1 LIRIILISFSLIFS
15 QSLDVTFK
23 YVESPNDDFVR
34 VFVPGTMPEGS
45 SNDWG
50 PNSNGFINPDAP
62 SQMLYNETSD
72 SYEKTYNLQIGNQY
86 LYKLHFHHNNSGTNY
101 SWVSDPFNSEITNDN
116 WANSIL
122 NVTDPLIFQ
131 IARHFNIDSQVKGFS
146 AGIFTSGNI
155 DYIRYSVGDDTL
167 SATDNLQENG
177 ILYLSFE
184 EPLSIYGPLF
194 VEVSIDNQIY
204 EIYNVE
210 EIEVIEE
217 PIPEEVEMGPNYING
232 SMYLA
237 LYAPSQPLMR
247 VAIVEH
253 GDSEDDAQI
262 FTLNRDPNMD
272 DIWWI
277 ELNLPSG
284 QYEYEYL
291 LFNGNRI
298 ADPLSRRLNDG
309 KTLIEIG
316 PGGISTADD
325 YNWQSSNYIR
335 PHLDTLI
342 IYELHIDDFS
352 SEGNGQGKF
361 ENIIE
366 KLDHLKS
373 TGINAIELLPI
384 SDFPGVH
391 SWGYDPHLNS
401 AIESNYGTPEDFKL
415 LVDEAHLRGI
425 AVILDIVWNHIR
437 SSSPIWQI
445 QPDYVLNPYIKIH
458 NELNPN
464 ETEGS
469 WGMLD
474 WDHFN
479 SKTIEYINKVNKI
492 WLEEYRIDGFR
503 FDATRMI
510 GWDMDQLHFGL
521 PSWTSAISSIDSTI
535 YQIAEHL
542 PSDPWLIDNTDFTS
556 GWHDSFHDV
565 IKSDVHGNY
574 NSTMDLMR
582 QVVQLHEYSN
592 WGDPYSNRNQAV
604 KYMISHDEQSVIQ
617 EMVIFNNFTIEEARE
632 RDKFYANI
640 LFTSL
645 GIPMLFQGQEF
656 GFMSGWDDEN
666 NNGDYDEEKLQYRPI
681 DWSLLDSEVGQS
693 HLDHYS
699 KLILFRKSNPA
710 LYRGQFHDLYRYS
723 NEKVIV
729 YGYEDVF
736 EQNNNNDQVVV
747 IANFSTMDQIISN
760 IPFLSNGRWYDIFG
774 SYTLDVNENSTYD
787 EFDIP
792 KKTAIIFSNRQWN
805 LNVENRK
812 NVPEDYSYFSCYP
825 NPFNDHLTIKF
836 FTFEDKEIKINIF
849 DLNGKIVYTDELKNI
864 SSGENFIKWNGMT
877 NDGLKLSSAVY
888 IVSIANRTKV
898 YNQKILFLK

>member
-1 LIRIILISFSLIFS
+1 
-15 QSLDVTFK
+15 
-23 YVESPNDDFVR
+23 
-34 VFVPGTMPEGS
+34 M
-45 SNDWG
+45 
-50 PNSNGFINPDAP
+50 
-62 SQMLYNETSD
+62 
-72 SYEKTYNLQIGNQY
+72 
-86 LYKLHFHHNNSGTNY
+86 
-101 SWVSDPFNSEITNDN
+101 
-116 WANSIL
+116 
-122 NVTDPLIFQ
+122 
-131 IARHFNIDSQVKGFS
+131 
-146 AGIFTSGNI
+146 
-155 DYIRYSVGDDTL
+155 

-217 PIPEEVEMGPNYING
+217 PIPEEVEMGPNWING

-492 WLEEYRIDGFR
+492 WL
-503 FDATRMI
+503 
-510 GWDMDQLHFGL
+510 
-521 PSWTSAISSIDSTI
+521 ST
-535 YQIAEHL
+535 EL
-542 PSDPWLIDNTDFTS
+542 
-556 GWHDSFHDV
+556 
-565 IKSDVHGNY
+565 
-574 NSTMDLMR
+574 MDL
-582 QVVQLHEYSN
+582 
-592 WGDPYSNRNQAV
+592 G
-604 KYMISHDEQSVIQ
+604 
-617 EMVIFNNFTIEEARE
+617 
-632 RDKFYANI
+632 
-640 LFTSL
+640 
-645 GIPMLFQGQEF
+645 
-656 GFMSGWDDEN
+656 
-666 NNGDYDEEKLQYRPI
+666 
-681 DWSLLDSEVGQS
+681 
-693 HLDHYS
+693 
-699 KLILFRKSNPA
+699 
-710 LYRGQFHDLYRYS
+710 
-723 NEKVIV
+723 
-729 YGYEDVF
+729 
-736 EQNNNNDQVVV
+736 
-747 IANFSTMDQIISN
+747 
-760 IPFLSNGRWYDIFG
+760 
-774 SYTLDVNENSTYD
+774 
-787 EFDIP
+787 
-792 KKTAIIFSNRQWN
+792 
-805 LNVENRK
+805 
-812 NVPEDYSYFSCYP
+812 
-825 NPFNDHLTIKF
+825 LTPL
-836 FTFEDKEIKINIF
+836 E
-849 DLNGKIVYTDELKNI
+849 
-864 SSGENFIKWNGMT
+864 
-877 NDGLKLSSAVY
+877 
-888 IVSIANRTKV
+888 
-898 YNQKILFLK
+898 